1 MDQSTA
7 YEPHTQ
13 LLPTSKDPLEKAA
26 AKRRS
31 KARKNATASGGR
43 TAARL
48 RLCIRILSFALTA
61 TIVVVLAHAV
71 SVYYST
77 RSKTTNEN
85 ALHVELR
92 MWPTD
97 LVMKPTLLLLGAA
110 ATATL
115 LSGVLCLASL
125 VPAVRHI
132 NTLGNVSTTI
142 VSTIC
147 IALWIAVLAYYRVVD
162 VDASSKHDLLT
173 FTCLHQKNTHIFQ
186 VTGNMHSLCLQMRYS
201 WWGAVAVGVLE
212 VGALVTVVWGWMVMK
227 KEGSYVEIGKGD
239 RKTGGR

>member
-1 MDQSTA
+1 
-7 YEPHTQ
+7 
-13 LLPTSKDPLEKAA
+13 
-26 AKRRS
+26 
-31 KARKNATASGGR
+31 
-43 TAARL
+43 
-48 RLCIRILSFALTA
+48 
-61 TIVVVLAHAV
+61 
-71 SVYYST
+71 
-77 RSKTTNEN
+77 
-85 ALHVELR
+85 

-125 VPAVRHI
+125 VPAVRASPAVSSFSPPVQRANKRIRPQVRHI